1 MQVIALQPATN
12 AWAAAWG
19 GPLMWGLAGVM
30 GGCVVVLILAT
41 RAVWVTGRGDGR
53 GRALAR
59 GSGTATVE
67 FALVAPVAM
76 FVLLLLCQ
84 ITMLMVGNIF
94 VNYAASAATRAATL
108 VMADDRRGE
117 GPNEF
122 AAGARDADSKHQTI
136 HRTAAFALA
145 PISGVRGT
153 GSGNAV
159 VSDYVAAIGAHYEA
173 YGQPVPQW
181 VETRL
186 AGRLSY
192 ALEAT
197 EIMLMRTVVDGSTD
211 PPHVDFTPLDEGFL
225 HAFDA
230 REPITVRITHEY
242 HLGVPYINRLLAR
255 VASDDDSEPTWT
267 IRARSTLTNMGIRPD
282 LPPAPAV
289 PRL

>member
-1 MQVIALQPATN
+1 MQVTELQPATD
-12 AWAAAWG
+12 AWAAAWD
-19 GPLMWGLAGVM
+19 GPLMWGLAGVV
-30 GGCVVVLILAT
+30 GGCVVVLIMAA
-41 RAVWVTGRGDGR
+41 RAVWVTGRGGGR
-53 GRALAR
+53 GTTPAR

-94 VNYAASAATRAATL
+94 VNYAAFAATRTATL
-108 VMADDRRGE
+108 VIPTDRTGE

-122 AAGARDADSKHQTI
+122 AADAREPDSKHGAI

-145 PISGVRGT
+145 PISGVSDAG
-153 GSGNAV
+153 GDPV

-173 YGQPVPQW
+173 YGLPVPQW
-181 VETRL
+181 VENRL

-197 EIMLMRTVVDGSTD
+197 EILLMRTVVDGSTD

-225 HAFDA
+225 YTFDA

-242 HLGVPYINRLLAR
+242 YLGVPYINRLLAR
-255 VASDDDSEPTWT
+255 VHSDDDSEPTWT

-282 LPPAPAV
+282 LPPRPEV
-289 PRL
+289 ERL